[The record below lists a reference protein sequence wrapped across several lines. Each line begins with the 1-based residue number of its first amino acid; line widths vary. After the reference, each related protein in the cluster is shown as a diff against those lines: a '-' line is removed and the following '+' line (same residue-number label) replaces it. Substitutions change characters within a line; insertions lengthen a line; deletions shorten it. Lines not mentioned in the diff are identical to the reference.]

1 MINYEIDYEIT
12 SEHPSIIELNN
23 GRKVLA
29 QDTVTINTT
38 NSAGQSFGAF
48 NNTGVTLVHEGTCN
62 DGVGKAQTGGVI
74 VVRNPGFAKDEN
86 SKSAKENVLVG
97 NFALF
102 GAMGGELFV
111 EGQGGDR
118 FGVRNSGAVAVV
130 EGVGDFC
137 CEYMTNG
144 SIINLG
150 NFGKGFGNGMSG
162 GTAYQYDP
170 AQKLEDSCSK
180 DSIEVFSLT
189 EQTQLALG
197 NEEALLE
204 HLKNHKKRTNSD
216 LVSFLLE
223 NWETEREH
231 FYYIVPK
238 SLINYHRGENIHNI
252 LDRKT
257 MIEELSVAVAKNNTK
272 IIADAY
278 QNKRELFEG
287 ETPDFGDDVNS
298 ELTSKL
304 ITATGLFRRAANEA
318 KKISKH
324 DIDRNAKKIII
335 TQDRKFMDTLYKDM
349 KEAFIEY
356 SDEALAHLLAKKRVD
371 DYKEASLNR
380 EVADTNAL
388 GSTVWVMEC
397 DKVNTE
403 KLKNYTSM
411 NKQLASYYLTI
422 LVEEVAAV
430 AI

>member
-1 MINYEIDYEIT
+1 M
-12 SEHPSIIELNN
+12 
-23 GRKVLA
+23 
-29 QDTVTINTT
+29 
-38 NSAGQSFGAF
+38 
-48 NNTGVTLVHEGTCN
+48 
-62 DGVGKAQTGGVI
+62 
-74 VVRNPGFAKDEN
+74 
-86 SKSAKENVLVG
+86 
-97 NFALF
+97 
-102 GAMGGELFV
+102 
-111 EGQGGDR
+111 
-118 FGVRNSGAVAVV
+118 
-130 EGVGDFC
+130 
-137 CEYMTNG
+137 
-144 SIINLG
+144 
-150 NFGKGFGNGMSG
+150 
-162 GTAYQYDP
+162 
-170 AQKLEDSCSK
+170 
-180 DSIEVFSLT
+180 
-189 EQTQLALG
+189 
-197 NEEALLE
+197 
-204 HLKNHKKRTNSD
+204 
-216 LVSFLLE
+216 SFLLE